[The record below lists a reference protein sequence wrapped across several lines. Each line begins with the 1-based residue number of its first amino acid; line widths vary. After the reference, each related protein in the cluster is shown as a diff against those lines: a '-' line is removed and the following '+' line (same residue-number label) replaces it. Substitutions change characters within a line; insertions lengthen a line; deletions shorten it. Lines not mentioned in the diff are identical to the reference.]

1 MVKPIYEHFVYTT
14 ANLTS
19 CKLLYAFVQTF
30 NRVTMA
36 SEEPPLRSDIL
47 FFLSYDYLQT
57 NF

>member
-47 FFLSYDYLQT
+47 LFLSYDYL
-57 NF
+57 